1 MGAVM
6 REGVT
11 TNAWRASEAEAEAR
25 HHLTRRRFMGL
36 LGAAGGMA
44 AGGSGLAALLEACS
58 GGANSSTTSGTPQ
71 PMTMA
76 VFQEPDT
83 LDPAASGL
91 ITVGTIS
98 RCVFDTLVWSLPKG
112 SSNAFYPALA
122 SSWDVSS
129 DAMSYTFH
137 LRQDVKFHD
146 GTAFDANAVKVTFDH
161 IVDPNTK
168 SKGSASALGPYKGTQ
183 VVDSHTAKVM
193 FSAPNAAFMNE
204 VAGFAMLSPAALQK
218 YGADF
223 AKNPVGTGP
232 FKFKEY
238 VVGQHVIVE
247 RNPDYNWGPAPIRT
261 GPPLLSQITF
271 RILSDPGARFNAL
284 QTGEVNFAPNLNPQD
299 VASVRSNSQYHV
311 YQVASTGMPWNI
323 MVNAQRPPTDDIN
336 VRKALQYA
344 TDQQAIIKTLFFG
357 LHTAADEVFTP
368 ITPGYDPSLKGMY
381 AHDANKAGQLLDQA
395 GWTKGS
401 NGMRQKNG
409 QAMKLTFINISGFGF
424 DDISQLMQS
433 QFRDVG
439 IQVDI
444 SDQSFPAVGDA
455 YNRGD
460 HNLADFF
467 YYDVDPYF
475 VRAIFGADQIAHGFN
490 WEHYANPDLDALV
503 DKANA
508 TSDAGARNKLY
519 QQANSIIMNSAVII
533 PIYNSDGLFVGT
545 SKLKGVQFTV
555 NTTPLFHGASM

>member
-1 MGAVM
+1 MSEP
-6 REGVT
+6 EGSDGRWELT
-11 TNAWRASEAEAEAR
+11 PGSATAN
-25 HHLTRRRFMGL
+25 LTRRRFMGL
-36 LGAAGGMA
+36 LGGAGSVVL
-44 AGGSGLAALLEACS
+44 GGGGLVSLLDACS
-58 GGANSSTTSGTPQ
+58 SGSSSSTSGGNQ
-71 PMTMA
+71 KLTMA

-83 LDPAASGL
+83 LDPSASGL

-98 RCVFDTLVWSLPKG
+98 QCVFDHLIWRLPNQ
-112 SSNAFYPALA
+112 SSFLPGLA
-122 SSWDVSS
+122 SSWQVSS
-129 DAMSYTFH
+129 DAASYT
-137 LRQDVKFHD
+137 VKF
-146 GTAFDANAVKVTFDH
+146 TFDH
-161 IVDPNTK
+161 IVDPATK
-168 SKGSASALGPYKGTQ
+168 SKSAAGALGPYKETQ
-183 VVDSHTAKVM
+183 VVDKYTAKVV
-193 FSAPNAAFMNE
+193 FSQPNAAFMNE
-204 VAGFAMLSPAALQK
+204 AAGFSMISPAALQK

-223 AKNPVGTGP
+223 ARHPVGTGP

-238 VVGQHVIVE
+238 VVGQHVTVE
-247 RNPDYNWGPAPIRT
+247 RNPDYAWGPAPIRT
-261 GPPLLSQITF
+261 GAPLLSEITF
-271 RILSDPGARFNAL
+271 RILADPGARFNAL
-284 QTGEVNFAPNLNPQD
+284 QTGEIHFAPNLNPQD
-299 VASVRSNSQYHV
+299 VASVRSNSQYRV
-311 YQVASTGMPWNI
+311 YQVPSTGMPWNI

-336 VRKALQYA
+336 VRRALQYA
-344 TDQQAIIKTLFFG
+344 VDQQAIIKTLFFG

-381 AHDANKAGQLLDQA
+381 SHDPVKAGQLLDQA

-409 QAMKLTFINISGFGF
+409 QPMKLTFINISRFGF
-424 DDISQLMQS
+424 DNISQLMQS

-503 DKANA
+503 DRANA
-508 TSDAGARNKLY
+508 TSDAAARTKLY
-519 QQANSIIMNSAVII
+519 QQANSIIMNAAVII

-555 NTTPLFHGASM
+555 NAGPLFHGASM

>member
-1 MGAVM
+1 MS
-6 REGVT
+6 EGER
-11 TNAWRASEAEAEAR
+11 TNAR
-25 HHLTRRRFMGL
+25 HTSAPEPLDHLTRRRFVGL
-36 LGAAGGMA
+36 LGGAGAIAAGG
-44 AGGSGLAALLEACS
+44 GGLAAFLEACS
-58 GGANSSTTSGTPQ
+58 QGGGSSSGSATNKT
-71 PMTMA
+71 MTMA

-83 LDPAASGL
+83 LDPSASGL

-98 RCVFDTLVWSLPKG
+98 QCVFDHLVWNLPKNG
-112 SSNAFYPALA
+112 SNALSPGLA
-122 SSWDVSS
+122 TSWEVSS

-146 GTAFDANAVKVTFDH
+146 GTPFDANAVKVTFDH

-168 SKGSASALGPYKGTQ
+168 SKGAASALGPYKETQ
-183 VVDSHTAKVM
+183 VVDSHTAQVV
-193 FSAPNAAFMNE
+193 FTAPNAAFINE
-204 VAGFAMLSPAALQK
+204 VAGFSIISPAALQK

-238 VVGQHVIVE
+238 VVGQHVTVE
-247 RNPDYNWGPAPIRT
+247 RNPDYNWGPAAIRS
-261 GPPLLSQITF
+261 GPPLLAGITF
-271 RILSDPGARFNAL
+271 RILADPGARFNAL
-284 QTGEVNFAPNLNPQD
+284 QTGEVHLAPNLNPQD
-299 VASVRSNSQYHV
+299 ISKVKGGSQYRV

-323 MVNAQRPPTDDIN
+323 MVNAQKPPTDDVN
-336 VRKALQYA
+336 VRRALQYA
-344 TDQQAIIKTLFFG
+344 TDQQAIIKTLYFG
-357 LHTAADEVFTP
+357 LHTAADQVFTP
-368 ITPGYDPSLKGMY
+368 ITPGYDAALKGMY
-381 AHDANKAGQLLDQA
+381 SHDPNKAAQLLDQA
-395 GWTKGS
+395 GWSKGA

-409 QAMKLTFINISGFGF
+409 QPLRLSFINISGFGF

-460 HNLADFF
+460 QHLADFF

-490 WEHYANPDLDALV
+490 WEHYANPQLDALV
-503 DKANA
+503 DRANA
-508 TSDAGARNKLY
+508 TPDASARAKLY
-519 QQANSIIMNSAVII
+519 QQANRSIMEAAVII

-545 SKLKGVQFTV
+545 SGLKGVQFTV
-555 NTTPLFHGASM
+555 NATPLFHGASM

>member
-1 MGAVM
+1 MGAAM
-6 REGVT
+6 REGEGRD
-11 TNAWRASEAEAEAR
+11 AALARGAEAR
-25 HHLTRRRFMGL
+25 QRLTRRRFMGL
-36 LGAAGGMA
+36 MGAAGGLA
-44 AGGSGLAALLEACS
+44 AGGGSLAAFLEACS
-58 GGANSSTTSGTPQ
+58 QGAASTTTSGTPQ

-98 RCVFDTLVWSLPKG
+98 RCVFDSLVWSLPKG
-112 SSNAFYPALA
+112 GSTAFSPGLA
-122 SSWDVSS
+122 TSWDVSS
-129 DAMSYTFH
+129 DATSYTFH

-146 GTAFDANAVKVTFDH
+146 GIAFDANAVKATFDH

-168 SKGSASALGPYKGTQ
+168 SKGAASALGPYKETQ
-183 VVDSHTAKVM
+183 VVDSHTAKVV
-193 FSAPNAAFMNE
+193 FEAPNAAFMNE
-204 VAGFAMLSPAALQK
+204 VAGFSMISPAALQK

-238 VVGQHVIVE
+238 VVGQHVTVE

-261 GPPLLSQITF
+261 GPALLSEITF

-284 QTGEVNFAPNLNPQD
+284 QTGEVHFAPNLNPQD
-299 VASVRSNSQYHV
+299 VASVKSSSQYRL
-311 YQVASTGMPWNI
+311 YQVPSTGMPWNI
-323 MVNAQRPPTDDIN
+323 MINAQRPPTDDLN
-336 VRKALQYA
+336 VRKALLYA

-357 LHTAADEVFTP
+357 LHTAADQVFTP
-368 ITPGYDPSLKGMY
+368 ITPGYDSSLKGMY
-381 AHDANKAGQLLDQA
+381 THDPAKAGQLLDQA
-395 GWTKGS
+395 GWTKGAG
-401 NGMRQKNG
+401 GMRQKNG
-409 QAMKLTFINISGFGF
+409 QPLKLTFINISGYGF

-467 YYDVDPYF
+467 YYDVDPFF

-490 WEHYANPDLDALV
+490 WEHYANPQLDALV
-503 DKANA
+503 DRANA
-508 TSDAGARNKLY
+508 TSDAAARTKLY
-519 QQANSIIMNSAVII
+519 QQANSIVMNAAVII
-533 PIYNSDGLFVGT
+533 PIYNSDGLFVGS
-545 SKLKGVQFTV
+545 SKLRGVQFTV
-555 NTTPLFHGASM
+555 NATPLFHGASM

>member
-1 MGAVM
+1 
-6 REGVT
+6 
-11 TNAWRASEAEAEAR
+11 
-25 HHLTRRRFMGL
+25 MGL
-36 LGAAGGMA
+36 MGTAGVMA
-44 AGGSGLAALLEACS
+44 AGGGGLAALLEACS
-58 GGANSSTTSGTPQ
+58 SGTTSSNTTSSLQ

-98 RCVFDTLVWSLPKG
+98 RCVFDSLIWSLPKG
-112 SSNAFYPALA
+112 ASNAFYPALA
-122 SSWDVSS
+122 SSWEVSS
-129 DAMSYTFH
+129 DATSYTFH

-168 SKGSASALGPYKGTQ
+168 SKGSAAALGPYKGTQ

-193 FSAPNAAFMNE
+193 FSAPNAAFMNV
-204 VAGFAMLSPAALQK
+204 VAGFSMLSPAALQK

-238 VVGQHVIVE
+238 VVGQHVTVE

-284 QTGEVNFAPNLNPQD
+284 QTGEIHFAPNLNPQD
-299 VASVRSNSQYHV
+299 VASVRSNSQYRV
-311 YQVASTGMPWNI
+311 FQVASTGMPWNI
-323 MVNAQRPPTDDIN
+323 MINAQRPPTDDIN
-336 VRKALQYA
+336 VRKALLYA

-357 LHTAADEVFTP
+357 LHTAADEIFTP

-381 AHDANKAGQLLDQA
+381 AHDPNKAGQLLDQA

-409 QAMKLTFINISGFGF
+409 QPMKLSFINISGFGF

-503 DKANA
+503 DRANA
-508 TSDAGARNKLY
+508 TSDAAARTRLY
-519 QQANSIIMNSAVII
+519 QQANKTIMNAAVII

-555 NTTPLFHGASM
+555 NASPLFHGASM

>member
-1 MGAVM
+1 V
-6 REGVT
+6 R
-11 TNAWRASEAEAEAR
+11 TNAWHASGAEAR
-25 HHLTRRRFMGL
+25 HHLTRRRFIGM
-36 LGAAGGMA
+36 LGAAGGVA
-44 AGGSGLAALLEACS
+44 AGGGGLAALLEACS
-58 GGANSSTTSGTPQ
+58 PGTSTSTTSSSPQ

-98 RCVFDTLVWSLPKG
+98 RCVFDTLVWSLPKNG
-112 SSNAFYPALA
+112 SNALSPGLA
-122 SSWDVSS
+122 TSWEVSP
-129 DAMSYTFH
+129 DATTYTFH

-146 GTAFDANAVKVTFDH
+146 GTAFDANAVKASFDH

-168 SKGSASALGPYKGTQ
+168 SKGAAAALGPYKETQ
-183 VVDSHTAKVM
+183 VVDPHTAKVV
-193 FSAPNAAFMNE
+193 FSAPNAAFVNE
-204 VAGFAMLSPAALQK
+204 VAGFAMISPAALQK

-238 VVGQHVIVE
+238 VVGQHVTVE
-247 RNPDYNWGPAPIRT
+247 RNPDYNWGPAAIRT
-261 GPPLLSQITF
+261 GPAQLSQITF

-284 QTGEVNFAPNLNPQD
+284 QTGEIHFAPNLNPQD
-299 VASVRSNSQYHV
+299 VASVKSSSLYRV

-323 MVNAQRPPTDDIN
+323 MINAQRPPTDDLN
-336 VRKALQYA
+336 VRKALLYA
-344 TDQQAIIKTLFFG
+344 TDQQAIIKTLYFG
-357 LHTAADEVFTP
+357 LHTAADQVFTP
-368 ITPGYDPSLKGMY
+368 ITPGYDTSLKGMY
-381 AHDANKAGQLLDQA
+381 SHDPGKAGQLLDQA
-395 GWTKGS
+395 GWTKGA
-401 NGMRQKNG
+401 NGMRQRNG
-409 QAMKLTFINISGFGF
+409 QPLKLTFINIAGFGF

-490 WEHYANPDLDALV
+490 WEHYGNPQLDALV
-503 DKANA
+503 DRANA
-508 TSDAGARNKLY
+508 TPDAAARTKLY
-519 QQANSIIMNSAVII
+519 QQANSIVMNAAVII
-533 PIYNSDGLFVGT
+533 PIYNSDGLFVGS

-555 NTTPLFHGASM
+555 NATPLFHGASM

>member
-1 MGAVM
+1 MGAAM
-6 REGVT
+6 REGEG
-11 TNAWRASEAEAEAR
+11 TNAARARGTEAR
-25 HHLTRRRFMGL
+25 PNLTRRRFMGL
-36 LGAAGGMA
+36 VGAAGGIA
-44 AGGSGLAALLEACS
+44 AGGGGLAAFLEACS
-58 GGANSSTTSGTPQ
+58 QGATSTTSGSPQ

-98 RCVFDTLVWSLPKG
+98 RCVFDSLVWSLPKG
-112 SSNAFYPALA
+112 GSTAFSPGLA
-122 SSWDVSS
+122 TSWEVSP
-129 DAMSYTFH
+129 DATSYTFH

-146 GTAFDANAVKVTFDH
+146 GTTFDANAVKSTFDH

-168 SKGSASALGPYKGTQ
+168 SKGAASALGPYKETQ
-183 VVDSHTAKVM
+183 VVDSHTAKVV
-193 FSAPNAAFMNE
+193 FESPNAAFMNE
-204 VAGFAMLSPAALQK
+204 VAGFSITSPAALQK

-238 VVGQHVIVE
+238 VVGQHVTVE
-247 RNPDYNWGPAPIRT
+247 RNPDYSWGPAPIRS
-261 GPPLLSQITF
+261 GPALLSEITF
-271 RILSDPGARFNAL
+271 RILSDAGARFNAL
-284 QTGEVNFAPNLNPQD
+284 QTGEVHFAPNLNPQD
-299 VASVRSNSQYHV
+299 VASVKSSSQYRF

-323 MVNAQRPPTDDIN
+323 MINAQRPPTDDIN
-336 VRKALQYA
+336 VRKALLYA
-344 TDQQAIIKTLFFG
+344 TDQQAIIKTLYFG
-357 LHTAADEVFTP
+357 LHTAADQVFTP
-368 ITPGYDPSLKGMY
+368 ITPGYDSALKGRY
-381 AHDANKAGQLLDQA
+381 THDAVKAGQLLDQA

-401 NGMRQKNG
+401 NGMRQKGG
-409 QAMKLTFINISGFGF
+409 QPLKLTFINISGFGF
-424 DDISQLMQS
+424 DDISQLLQS
-433 QFRDVG
+433 QYRDAG

-490 WEHYANPDLDALV
+490 WEHYANPQLDALV
-503 DKANA
+503 DRANA
-508 TSDAGARNKLY
+508 TSDAAARTRLY
-519 QQANSIIMNSAVII
+519 QQANSIIEDAAVII
-533 PIYNSDGLFVGT
+533 PIYNSDGLFVGS

-555 NTTPLFHGASM
+555 NATPLFHGASM

>member
-1 MGAVM
+1 MGM
-6 REGVT
+6 
-11 TNAWRASEAEAEAR
+11 
-25 HHLTRRRFMGL
+25 
-36 LGAAGGMA
+36 LGAAGGVA
-44 AGGSGLAALLEACS
+44 AGGGGLAALLEACS
-58 GGANSSTTSGTPQ
+58 QGANSSNTTSAPQ

-98 RCVFDTLVWSLPKG
+98 QCVFDHLIWSLPKNG
-112 SSNAFYPALA
+112 TNVLSPGLA
-122 SSWDVSS
+122 SSWEISS
-129 DAMSYTFH
+129 DASAYTFH

-146 GTAFDANAVKVTFDH
+146 GTPFDANAVKVTFDH

-168 SKGSASALGPYKGTQ
+168 SKGAASALGPYKETQ
-183 VVDSHTAKVM
+183 VVDSHTVKVV
-193 FSAPNAAFMNE
+193 FKTPNAAFINE
-204 VAGFAMLSPAALQK
+204 VAGFSIISPAALQK

-238 VVGQHVIVE
+238 VVGQHVTVE

-261 GPPLLSQITF
+261 GPPLLSEITF

-284 QTGEVNFAPNLNPQD
+284 QTGEIHLAPNLNPQD
-299 VASVRSNSQYHV
+299 VASVKSSSQYRV

-323 MVNAQRPPTDDIN
+323 MVNAQRPPTDDVN
-336 VRKALQYA
+336 VRKALLYA
-344 TDQQAIIKTLFFG
+344 TDQQAIIKTLYFG
-357 LHTAADEVFTP
+357 LHTAADEIFTP
-368 ITPGYDPSLKGMY
+368 ITPGYDPSLKNMY
-381 AHDANKAGQLLDQA
+381 SHDPTKAGQLLDQA
-395 GWTKGS
+395 GWTKGP

-409 QAMKLTFINISGFGF
+409 QPLKLSFINISGFGF

-475 VRAIFGADQIAHGFN
+475 VRAIFGSDQIAHGFN
-490 WEHYANPDLDALV
+490 WEHYSNPQLDALV
-503 DKANA
+503 DRANA
-508 TSDAGARNKLY
+508 TSDAAARTKLY
-519 QQANSIIMNSAVII
+519 QQANSMIMDAAVII
-533 PIYNSDGLFVGT
+533 PIYNSDGLFVST

-555 NTTPLFHGASM
+555 NATPLFHGASM

>member
-1 MGAVM
+1 M
-6 REGVT
+6 REGVR
-11 TNAWRASEAEAEAR
+11 TNARRGSGAEAV

-36 LGAAGGMA
+36 LGAAGGVA
-44 AGGSGLAALLEACS
+44 AGGGGLAALLEACS
-58 GGANSSTTSGTPQ
+58 QGATSSSTSSSPQ

-98 RCVFDTLVWSLPKG
+98 RCVFDSLIWSLPKG
-112 SSNAFYPALA
+112 GSNAFSPGLA
-122 SSWDVSS
+122 SSWEISS
-129 DAMSYTFH
+129 DASAYTFH

-168 SKGSASALGPYKGTQ
+168 SKGAASALGPYKETQ
-183 VVDSHTAKVM
+183 VVDSHTVKVV
-193 FSAPNAAFMNE
+193 FNAPNAAFINE
-204 VAGFAMLSPAALQK
+204 VAGFSIISPAALQK

-238 VVGQHVIVE
+238 VVGQHVTVE

-261 GPPLLSQITF
+261 GPPLLSEITF

-284 QTGEVNFAPNLNPQD
+284 QTGEVHLAPNLNPQD
-299 VASVRSNSQYHV
+299 VASVKTSSQYRV

-323 MVNAQRPPTDDIN
+323 MINAQRPPTDDVN
-336 VRKALQYA
+336 VRRALLYA
-344 TDQQAIIKTLFFG
+344 TDQQAIIRTLYFG
-357 LHTAADEVFTP
+357 LHTAADEIFTP
-368 ITPGYDPSLKGMY
+368 ITPGYDPSRKNQY
-381 AHDANKAGQLLDQA
+381 SHDPTKAGQLLDQA
-395 GWTKGS
+395 GWTKGA

-409 QAMKLTFINISGFGF
+409 QPLKLSFINISGFGF

-475 VRAIFGADQIAHGFN
+475 VRAIFGSDQIAHGFN
-490 WEHYANPDLDALV
+490 WEHYSNPQLDALV
-503 DKANA
+503 DRANG
-508 TSDAGARNKLY
+508 TSDAAARTKLY
-519 QQANSIIMNSAVII
+519 QQANSMIMDAAVII
-533 PIYNSDGLFVGT
+533 PIYNSDGLFVSA

-555 NTTPLFHGASM
+555 NATPLFHGANM